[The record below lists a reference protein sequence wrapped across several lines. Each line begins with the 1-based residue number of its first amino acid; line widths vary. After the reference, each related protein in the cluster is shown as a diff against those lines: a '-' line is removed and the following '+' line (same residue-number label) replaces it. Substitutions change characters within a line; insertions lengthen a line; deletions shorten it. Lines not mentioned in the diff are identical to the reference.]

1 MAQRTVNLK
10 DLKPVDQMLI
20 GQYDLISRVCTNVEF
35 IIALREFDKE
45 EAWLKEKDHVN
56 YIFELA
62 KSSIYTEFYNVINS
76 KEGLSFTSI
85 IREVRENPKTY
96 PDSKDNISFE
106 EIKKKHRELQK
117 IFNRLKLDK
126 IRNQYIAHS
135 HRDKD
140 SFSVEWKEMVDIKDR
155 MIDLHT
161 KISMWALNAATIFN
175 LDHMLTSYLRETIIH
190 HKIKNLVWSKYQ
202 NQEELTKEEVWEL
215 YQSGV
220 Y

>member
-1 MAQRTVNLK
+1 MAKRTVNFK

-35 IIALREFDKE
+35 IMALKEFDKKE
-45 EAWLKEKDHVN
+45 SWLKKKDHVN

-62 KSSIYTEFYNVINS
+62 KSITYSEFYNVINS
-76 KEGLSFTSI
+76 KEGLSFNSI
-85 IREVRENPKTY
+85 IREVMDNPQEY
-96 PDSKDNISFE
+96 PHSLDNPSFDE
-106 EIKKKHRELQK
+106 VKRKHRELQR
-117 IFNRLKLDK
+117 IFKRLKLDK
-126 IRNQYIAHS
+126 IRHQYIAHS
-135 HRDKD
+135 HRDKE
-140 SFSVEWKEMVDIKDR
+140 SFSVEWKEITDIKDR
-155 MIDLHT
+155 MIDLHSE
-161 KISMWALNAATIFN
+161 ISLWALNTATVFN

-202 NQEELTKEEVWEL
+202 NQEELTKEEVWDL